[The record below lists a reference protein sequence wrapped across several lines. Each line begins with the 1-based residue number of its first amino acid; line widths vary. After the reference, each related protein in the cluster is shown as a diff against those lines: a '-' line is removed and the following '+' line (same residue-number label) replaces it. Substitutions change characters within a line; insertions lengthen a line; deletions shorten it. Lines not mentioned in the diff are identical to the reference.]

1 MLDTLTPEH
10 YTQFRLITQVLH
22 AAIYAGV
29 AGADD
34 AAREF
39 EALQRELESQPARH
53 WAETY
58 IKSETQPTGAF

>member
-1 MLDTLTPEH
+1 MASDLTPAH
-10 YTQFRLITQVLH
+10 YAAFRLISQVLH
-22 AAIYAGV
+22 AATYAGV

-58 IKSETQPTGAF
+58 IKSETQPMGAF

>member
-39 EALQRELESQPARH
+39 EALQREMESKPARH
-53 WAETY
+53 WAETF
-58 IKSETQPTGAF
+58 IESESATQGAF